1 MIGTNGK
8 HRTRIALAL
17 AGLAVALLSFLEPR
31 IPALA
36 ELCGFFGGGCRDT
49 ASFTLLGVPVS
60 VLGVAYYLAL
70 LACLFRIRAWA
81 LRLVMAGAGVE
92 LTFVYAMVVHR
103 IFCPF
108 CLLNLVVMA
117 ALVVFTFIPRRGWES
132 VALVLLFLIVSLV
145 PFTLENRL
153 RAPAEDAA
161 PSPHAVALVAGEPIT
176 GKELE
181 RAMASKLY
189 DARMELYVQK
199 RQELDR
205 IIRDRLLLLEA
216 RRLGKSEEEVR
227 SSALEDAD
235 PVGPG
240 DVRSFLSDNPDLR
253 SSWQGAEEALLQRVR
268 DYLQERRD
276 AEALNR
282 FVDGLRERYGVEL
295 LLEEP
300 PLPHTRVAL
309 GDSPVQGPENAPVT
323 VVEFSDYACPA
334 CRKAHEIAMEVR
346 EAYRGKIR
354 WVFKDYPLERHE
366 GAGTLAEAARCARDQ
381 GMFWEYQDMLFLSP
395 VDPDEQRL
403 AALAEEMGM
412 DGDRF
417 ERCLRSGRHREG
429 VLADVKAAEEA
440 GVEVTPTFI
449 VNGRLRPGTPRPE
462 AFRELIE
469 SELARAEDR
478 EAEP

>member
-1 MIGTNGK
+1 MIETNRNRRG
-8 HRTRIALAL
+8 RIALAL

-31 IPALA
+31 VPALA
-36 ELCGFFGGGCRDT
+36 ELCGFFGGGCRET
-49 ASFTLLGVPVS
+49 ASFTLLGVPVA
-60 VLGVAYYLAL
+60 VLGSAYYLAL
-70 LACLFRIRAWA
+70 LASLFLARSWVFRV
-81 LRLVMAGAGVE
+81 VMAGAGVE
-92 LTFVYAMVVHR
+92 LTFVYAMVVYG

-108 CLLNLVVMA
+108 CLLNLLVMA
-117 ALVVFTFIPRRGWES
+117 ALVALTLDPRRGWES
-132 VALVLLFLIVSLV
+132 LALVLLFLVVSLV

-153 RAPAEDAA
+153 REPAQDAS
-161 PSPHAVALVAGEPIT
+161 PSPHAVALVAGEAIT
-176 GKELE
+176 EDELE

-189 DARMELYVQK
+189 DARMELYVEK
-199 RQELDR
+199 TQELDR
-205 IIRDRLLLLEA
+205 IIRERLLLLEA
-216 RRLGKSEEEVR
+216 RRLGKNVEEVR
-227 SSALEDAD
+227 SAALEEAD
-235 PVGPG
+235 PVGPD
-240 DVRSFLSDNPDLR
+240 DVRAFLADNPDVR
-253 SSWQGAEEALLQRVR
+253 ASWQGTDQALLQRVR
-268 DYLQERRD
+268 EYLQDRRD

-334 CRKAHEIAMEVR
+334 CRKAHEITMEIR
-346 EAYRGKIR
+346 EDYRGKIR

-395 VDPDEQRL
+395 VDPDPQRL
-403 AALAEEMGM
+403 ASLAEELGM

-417 ERCLRSGRHREG
+417 ERCLRSGRHRED
-429 VLADVKAAEEA
+429 VLADVRAAEEA

-449 VNGRLRPGTPRPE
+449 VNGRLRPGTPEPE

-469 SELARAEDR
+469 SELAQTEDR
-478 EAEP
+478 EAPR